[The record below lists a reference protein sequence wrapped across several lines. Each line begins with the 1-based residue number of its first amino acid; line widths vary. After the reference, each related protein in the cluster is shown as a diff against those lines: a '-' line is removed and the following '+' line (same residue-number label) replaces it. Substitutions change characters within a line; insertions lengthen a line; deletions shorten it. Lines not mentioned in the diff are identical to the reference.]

1 MFALI
6 NYVLSGFLDVEYN
19 SLILDT
25 NKTMKIKGIILTAL
39 MLMVSTIA
47 SAQLWVGYKSDSVR
61 IAEYRQDIGLD
72 YSMPDYS
79 VTTIDEKKIGSRLAN
94 ILRYYEEVND
104 QNMIRRKMATIL
116 VEQNEAFEYSYFEI
130 KKQKLMK
137 IEKSADDI
145 TIIYRLWLDKNP
157 ANLKQVDIQYHFK
170 DGVSESNTV
179 NELFSHMSHYAQVR
193 EQLNNMQ

>member
-1 MFALI
+1 MIRNILLLAFLS
-6 NYVLSGFLDVEYN
+6 VLPLD
-19 SLILDT
+19 
-25 NKTMKIKGIILTAL
+25 M
-39 MLMVSTIA
+39 

-61 IAEYRQDIGLD
+61 LAEYREQIALD

-104 QNMIRRKMATIL
+104 QNMIRRKIAAIL

-137 IEKSADDI
+137 IEKSADEI
-145 TIIYRLWLDKNP
+145 TVVYRLWLDKNP
-157 ANLKQVDIQYHFK
+157 ANLKQVDIFYHFK

-179 NELFSHMSHYAQVR
+179 NDMFSHLSRYARAR
-193 EQLNNMQ
+193 EQYNKN

>member
-1 MFALI
+1 MIRNILLLAFLS
-6 NYVLSGFLDVEYN
+6 VLPLD
-19 SLILDT
+19 
-25 NKTMKIKGIILTAL
+25 M
-39 MLMVSTIA
+39 

-61 IAEYRQDIGLD
+61 IAEYRQNIALD

-94 ILRYYEEVND
+94 ILRYYEEVNN
-104 QNMIRRKMATIL
+104 QNMIRRKIAAIL

-130 KKQKLMK
+130 IKQKLVK

-145 TIIYRLWLDKNP
+145 TIVYRLWLDKNP
-157 ANLKQVDIQYHFK
+157 AKLKHVDILYHFK

-179 NELFSHMSHYAQVR
+179 NEMFSHMSRYAQAR
-193 EQLNNMQ
+193 ERLDNK